1 MTSLIK
7 RHELVHWMESDGHAR
22 VTERP
27 RLNWSRLN
35 TMVCDQGSGSIHG
48 ILDGFHLFETVLGGR
63 HEQEVDTNLEPGAP
77 RGLHIGAGSV
87 QYQSPEVD
95 VVIHMEGQQTFQ
107 QTMIDDSFF
116 RDAWGAI
123 HRGDPDNFETWSFY
137 GVHDDAMRR
146 CAMALLD
153 EARMPS
159 AGSEL
164 YAETLAQ
171 QIALLVLRRQNT
183 RAQKA
188 VSHLEL
194 SDSEL
199 NRVVEHMTETL
210 ENPGGLDTL
219 ASLVDMDVFAFT
231 RAFKATTGVPPHS
244 YLIELRLIELKE
256 QLINSDQSLAD
267 LAYATGFSSQS
278 HMTTLFGKRVGMSP
292 GKYRKQARQ

>member
-1 MTSLIK
+1 MFEALLSG
-7 RHELVHWMESDGHAR
+7 RQRAELD
-22 VTERP
+22 
-27 RLNWSRLN
+27 L
-35 TMVCDQGSGSIHG
+35 
-48 ILDGFHLFETVLGGR
+48 
-63 HEQEVDTNLEPGAP
+63 NLEPGAP
-77 RGLHIGAGSV
+77 KEYLLTPGSV
-87 QYQSPEVD
+87 QCTTSGFVAS
-95 VVIHMEGQQTFQ
+95 VAMEGKMVLQQIL
-107 QTMIDDSFF
+107 IDDSFF
-116 RDAWGAI
+116 RDAWGAM
-123 HRGDPDNFETWSFY
+123 HHGDPENFETWSFV

-146 CAMALLD
+146 CATALLD

-159 AGSEL
+159 AGGEL

-171 QIALLVLRRQNT
+171 QIALLVLRRQNA
-183 RAQKA
+183 RASKPI
-188 VSHLEL
+188 STFEL
-194 SDSEL
+194 SDTEL